1 MLLLVPDLL
10 SFFQLLFVVNG
21 SKVIAHILGL
31 LGILDGHLGLRVHVR
46 SVDLE
51 IIKIHIVALP
61 SI

>member
-21 SKVIAHILGL
+21 SKVIAHIFGL
-31 LGILDGHLGLRVHVR
+31 LRILNGHLGLRVHVR